1 MRFVVFCI
9 LIYIFI
15 PFTCFAQESK
25 AQTPES
31 YYLIGWLNNWDQQ
44 NKDYPFVLQDDG
56 VTWKITVSCNTDEGW
71 FKIVPS
77 SVFGR
82 SDFWKNLL
90 CAPYDGCQELSGE
103 MVVDGGAW
111 YLARTSGT
119 YTIEIVPSEFRYH
132 ITLNESIAQSFSGTL
147 PVLYINTE
155 NPVDSKDNYVHG
167 SCFLN
172 VPNGSAYSPLGSEEA
187 PLSLWIKGR
196 GNYTW
201 SAFEKKP
208 YRLKFE
214 EKVTPMGLTQSRHFV
229 LMANADDDYA
239 TLRNTVGF
247 ELSRLMGLDYT
258 PSQRPV
264 ELVLNGDY
272 KGLYMLTEKI
282 RVAHDRVNIVEQDN
296 RETDPYNITG
306 GWLIEIDNYD
316 DDQQIRFK
324 ESNGEMLRFTYHSPD
339 TLSEE
344 QYDYL
349 SDCLKATDAAIY
361 QTDKS
366 STEWEEKIDMDV
378 LARYYIVQE
387 IMDDCESFHGSCFI
401 SKDRGFDSK
410 LKFGPVWDFGNAF
423 RRDHL
428 RFIYDKP
435 SFSQSW
441 IGEIARYPRF
451 QERVKQLWWHF
462 LSVNYSQVDTY
473 IDEFINQIAEAS
485 QCDGIRWPQYNQ
497 DNINGRK
504 DSFKWNLSRKV
515 QFLTEQWGA
524 YDTGIK
530 QSTDNHAQEEW
541 FTLDGRQL
549 GERPVKSGIYLY
561 KGRKVVVK

>member
-1 MRFVVFCI
+1 MRFVVFSI

-56 VTWKITVSCNTDEGW
+56 VTWKITVSSNTDEGW

-90 CAPYDGCQELSGE
+90 CAPYDGCQELPGE

-316 DDQQIRFK
+316 DDQQIRFF
-324 ESNGEMLRFTYHSPD
+324 GR
-339 TLSEE
+339 
-344 QYDYL
+344 
-349 SDCLKATDAAIY
+349 
-361 QTDKS
+361 S
-366 STEWEEKIDMDV
+366 S
-378 LARYYIVQE
+378 
-387 IMDDCESFHGSCFI
+387 
-401 SKDRGFDSK
+401 
-410 LKFGPVWDFGNAF
+410 
-423 RRDHL
+423 
-428 RFIYDKP
+428 
-435 SFSQSW
+435 
-441 IGEIARYPRF
+441 
-451 QERVKQLWWHF
+451 
-462 LSVNYSQVDTY
+462 
-473 IDEFINQIAEAS
+473 
-485 QCDGIRWPQYNQ
+485 
-497 DNINGRK
+497 GR
-504 DSFKWNLSRKV
+504 
-515 QFLTEQWGA
+515 
-524 YDTGIK
+524 
-530 QSTDNHAQEEW
+530 
-541 FTLDGRQL
+541 
-549 GERPVKSGIYLY
+549 
-561 KGRKVVVK
+561 